1 MDAGARCNETPA
13 NATIFRLQAL
23 TKCRPTVYDALPED
37 DDRHENILFK
47 NEDIFRVQT
56 GGIHGHCLVLGGA
69 LLPSHLSLFVVLRVA
84 FVLNMLDLVNE
95 ELPGVL
101 GVREMQGV
109 LHRPMKIS
117 LPFMVILR

>member
-1 MDAGARCNETPA
+1 M
-13 NATIFRLQAL
+13 
-23 TKCRPTVYDALPED
+23 
-37 DDRHENILFK
+37 
-47 NEDIFRVQT
+47 
-56 GGIHGHCLVLGGA
+56 LGGA

-117 LPFMVILR
+117 LPFKVILR

>member
-1 MDAGARCNETPA
+1 M
-13 NATIFRLQAL
+13 
-23 TKCRPTVYDALPED
+23 
-37 DDRHENILFK
+37 
-47 NEDIFRVQT
+47 
-56 GGIHGHCLVLGGA
+56 LGGA